1 MPTPCRG
8 LSSQGS
14 AGLIGLGKPLE
25 YQLQIEVGQFTIGL
39 PLQAGAAKAIE
50 LGRYQAFWPGLLLDW
65 AVRWV
70 AHGAGDIRFIY
81 YQRLVTVPDAP
92 IRGGLAPFL
101 HPFPVTA
108 AAFAGQ
114 SGQNG
119 PIHLKSKAHGQC
131 P

>member
-50 LGRYQAFWPGLLLDW
+50 LGRYRAFWPGLLLDW

-70 AHGAGDIRFIY
+70 AHGAGAIRFIY

-114 SGQNG
+114 TGQNG
-119 PIHLKSKAHGQC
+119 TPPFQPKAHGQC

>member
-39 PLQAGAAKAIE
+39 PLQAGAAKATE
-50 LGRYQAFWPGLLLDW
+50 LGRYRALWPGLLLDC

-70 AHGAGDIRFIY
+70 GHGAGDIRFIY

-92 IRGGLAPFL
+92 IRGGLGPRPFAWCK
-101 HPFPVTA
+101 TR
-108 AAFAGQ
+108 
-114 SGQNG
+114 G
-119 PIHLKSKAHGQC
+119 PNSLIRG
-131 P
+131 

>member
-25 YQLQIEVGQFTIGL
+25 YQLQIEVGQLTIGL
-39 PLQAGAAKAIE
+39 PLQAGAAKATE
-50 LGRYQAFWPGLLLDW
+50 LGRYRALWPGLLLDC

-70 AHGAGDIRFIY
+70 GHGAGAIRFIY
-81 YQRLVTVPDAP
+81 YRRLATAPDAP

-108 AAFAGQ
+108 AAFACET
-114 SGQNG
+114 GQNG
-119 PIHLKSKAHGQC
+119 TTPFQPKAHGQY